1 MGTLT
6 ALMNLSRE
14 ALQADQTALNV
25 TSSNVA
31 NQNTMGYT
39 RQVVSWQTTD
49 VVTLTG
55 TTEGVAATVASQ
67 RDRVLEMRVQQQ
79 TQVQAQ
85 SGAVAAALGQVQNT
99 FGISSSSTSAGTTA
113 LGLAIDSLFGTFAA
127 LEGSASD
134 TATRQSVLA
143 SANTLVGTFNSAA
156 GQIAQVSAGLDAQVS
171 GSVGRINALTATI
184 AALNLQ
190 ITAGSA
196 GQDAGRLEDQ
206 RQTAIAALSQFV
218 GLDQIFT
225 DHNGIAL
232 TTSNGSMLVSGGQSF
247 ALTTTGVGG
256 VTHLVSGADG
266 ADITSGLTGGSLG
279 GVLEARDQVLPKYAD
294 ALDML
299 AYGIGTQ
306 VNQQS
311 ALGVD
316 GYGAAGQA
324 VFSLPGSAGGAAAA
338 IGLAMSDPLRVAAG
352 AVGEGSVGSGNALA
366 LAELGSAHMVQGQT
380 AAGFY
385 ATFLGQVGSDA
396 AGATTD
402 STAQQAILT
411 QLTTQRNA
419 LSGVSLDEEAA
430 NLTQYQR
437 SYEAAAKIFAIVNT
451 LLASAINLGVQTS
464 VN

>member
-31 NQNTMGYT
+31 NQNTVGYT

-85 SGAVAAALGQVQNT
+85 SGAVAVALGQVQNT
-99 FGISSSSTSAGTTA
+99 FGISSLSTSAGTTA
-113 LGLAIDSLFGTFAA
+113 LGLAIDSFFGTFAA

-134 TATRQSVLA
+134 TAMRQSVLA

-196 GQDAGRLEDQ
+196 GQDAGGLEDQ

-218 GLDQIFT
+218 GLDQIST

-256 VTHLVSGADG
+256 VTHLVGADG

-279 GVLEARDQVLPKYAD
+279 GMLEARDQVLPKYAHV
-294 ALDML
+294 LDQL

-324 VFSLPGSAGGAAAA
+324 VFSLSAGVGGAAAA
-338 IGLAMSDPLRVAAG
+338 IGLVMIDPLRVAAG
-352 AVGEGSVGSGNALA
+352 AMGEGSAGSGNALA
-366 LAELGSAHMVQGQT
+366 LADLASAHMVQGQT

-385 ATFLGQVGSDA
+385 AAFLGQVGSDA
-396 AGATTD
+396 AGATTN

-411 QLTTQRNA
+411 QLTMQRNA

-430 NLTQYQR
+430 KLTQYQR